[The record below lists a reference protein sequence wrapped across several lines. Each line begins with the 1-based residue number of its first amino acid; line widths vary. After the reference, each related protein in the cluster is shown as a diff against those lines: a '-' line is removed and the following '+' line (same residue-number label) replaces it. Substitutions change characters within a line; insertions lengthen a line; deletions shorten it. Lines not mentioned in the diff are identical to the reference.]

1 MRMMFTSA
9 RTENVERVKAF
20 FDEAGI
26 ETKITGGRSYKTYS
40 RRDFSYNARQQST
53 NEQQPQLWV
62 IRADDYRRAREILL
76 EQGLLE
82 IQRAHSYLPDAL
94 KKTEKKQSPANKSL
108 KIKLLLLAIIGGM
121 SGLLIL
127 QMMSR

>member
-9 RTENVERVKAF
+9 RIENVERVKAF

-26 ETKITGGRSYKTYS
+26 ENKITGGRSYKTYS
-40 RRDFSYNARQQST
+40 RRDFTYNARQQST

-82 IQRAHSYLPDAL
+82 IQKAHSYLPDAL
-94 KKTEKKQSPANKSL
+94 KKIEKKQSPANKSL
-108 KIKLLLLAIIGGM
+108 KIKLLLLTVIGGM
-121 SGLLIL
+121 SALLIL

>member
-1 MRMMFTSA
+1 MFTSA
-9 RTENVERVKAF
+9 RTENVESVQAL
-20 FDEAGI
+20 FDKAGI
-26 ETKITGGRSYKTYS
+26 ENKITGGRSFKTFS
-40 RRDFSYNARQQST
+40 RRGFSYNERQA
-53 NEQQPQLWV
+53 NNNVQQPQLWV
-62 IRADDYRRAREILL
+62 IKADDYKKAREILL

-82 IQRAHSYLPDAL
+82 TQKEHSYLPESL
-94 KKTEKKQSPANKSL
+94 KNVEKKATPANKSL

>member
-9 RTENVERVKAF
+9 RVENVERVKAF

-26 ETKITGGRSYKTYS
+26 ENKITGGRSYKTYS
-40 RRDFSYNARQQST
+40 RRDFTYNARQQST

-62 IRADDYRRAREILL
+62 IRADDYRQAREILL

-82 IQRAHSYLPDAL
+82 IQKAHSYLPESL
-94 KKTEKKQSPANKSL
+94 NKIEKKQSPANKSL
-108 KIKLLLLAIIGGM
+108 KIKLLLLAIVGGM
-121 SGLLIL
+121 SGLLLL
-127 QMMSR
+127 QMMTR

>member
-40 RRDFSYNARQQST
+40 RRDFSYNARQQSA

-62 IRADDYRRAREILL
+62 IRADDYRQAREILL

-82 IQRAHSYLPDAL
+82 IQRAHSYLPESL
-94 KKTEKKQSPANKSL
+94 NKVEKKQSPANKSL

>member
-9 RTENVERVKAF
+9 RTENVERVQAL

-26 ETKITGGRSYKTYS
+26 ETKITGGRSFKTYS
-40 RRDFSYNARQQST
+40 RRGFTYNERQTT
-53 NEQQPQLWV
+53 NNEPQPQLWV
-62 IRADDYRRAREILL
+62 IKADDYKKAREILL
-76 EQGLLE
+76 DQGLLE
-82 IQRAHSYLPDAL
+82 TQKEHSYLPDNL
-94 KKTEKKQSPANKSL
+94 KKVEKKSSANNKSL
-108 KIKLLLLAIIGGM
+108 KIKLLLLALIGGM

>member
-40 RRDFSYNARQQST
+40 RRDFSYNARQKAS

-62 IRADDYRRAREILL
+62 IRADDYRQAREILL
-76 EQGLLE
+76 EHGLLE
-82 IQRAHSYLPDAL
+82 IQRAHSYLPETL
-94 KKTEKKQSPANKSL
+94 RKTEKKLSPANKSL
-108 KIKLLLLAIIGGM
+108 KIKLLLLAVIGGM

>member
-40 RRDFSYNARQQST
+40 RRDFSYNARQQSA
-53 NEQQPQLWV
+53 NEQQPQLW
-62 IRADDYRRAREILL
+62 L
-76 EQGLLE
+76 
-82 IQRAHSYLPDAL
+82 IQAED
-94 KKTEKKQSPANKSL
+94 
-108 KIKLLLLAIIGGM
+108 
-121 SGLLIL
+121 
-127 QMMSR
+127 

>member
-9 RTENVERVKAF
+9 RIENVERVKAF

-26 ETKITGGRSYKTYS
+26 ENKITGGRSYKTYS
-40 RRDFSYNARQQST
+40 RRDFTYNARQQST

-82 IQRAHSYLPDAL
+82 IQKAHSYLPDAL
-94 KKTEKKQSPANKSL
+94 KKIEKKQSPASKSL
-108 KIKLLLLAIIGGM
+108 KIKLLLLAVIGGM
-121 SGLLIL
+121 SALLIL

>member
-1 MRMMFTSA
+1 MRMMFTSQ
-9 RTENVERVKAF
+9 RTENVERVKAL
-20 FDEAGI
+20 FDEVGI

-40 RRDFSYNARQQST
+40 RRDFSYNDRQQSA

-62 IRADDYRRAREILL
+62 IRADDYRQAREILL

-82 IQRAHSYLPDAL
+82 IQRAHSYLPEPLNKA
-94 KKTEKKQSPANKSL
+94 EKKQSPANKSL